1 MKIILIVAICI
12 YLVFFSLAIR
22 KYKYITFADIDLDQN
37 KILTPSEISYI
48 LDSRIRY
55 KFYTND
61 INYVHSDVL
70 PNKKN
75 IKKYK
80 KIILEIFSLK
90 DGLPIKEITI
100 DVFPRSNGN

>member
-22 KYKYITFADIDLDQN
+22 KYKYITFSDIDLDQN

-55 KFYTND
+55 KCYTND
-61 INYVHSDVL
+61 INYIHNDVL

-100 DVFPRSNGN
+100 DVFPRSNRN